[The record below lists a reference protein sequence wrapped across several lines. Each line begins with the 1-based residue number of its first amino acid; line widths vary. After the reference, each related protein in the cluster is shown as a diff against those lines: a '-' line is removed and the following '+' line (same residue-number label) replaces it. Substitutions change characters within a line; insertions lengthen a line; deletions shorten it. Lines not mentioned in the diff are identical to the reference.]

1 VGLGTADILPT
12 NSQRRFGT
20 GKEIT
25 RDSKLGLEKNF
36 MFVRRDLTDTVTTP
50 SGNMHFVKKGSGYPV
65 ILLHPAGTSVWA
77 WENVLETLSQS
88 FACYAFDMMGHGDS
102 DKPSRHFG
110 IPDYAQALDQACQ
123 ILNIHRAHVVGNS
136 VGAVLAIE
144 TAASFPERVDKLVLV
159 GCPVWDVYTA
169 KERFRKGAQIDA
181 QGMPTHQTLKTLID
195 ATTFANPRQE
205 WLDASN
211 QLRTKAGLWYGKLW
225 ESLAHYNIMAR
236 LPRIQ
241 ASSTMV
247 LYGDFDR
254 RFQEGKDLLHNNI
267 VNSKRVILPGLGHIP
282 QVEDPEAFLESLLP
296 FLTT

>member
-1 VGLGTADILPT
+1 MLF
-12 NSQRRFGT
+12 R
-20 GKEIT
+20 
-25 RDSKLGLEKNF
+25 
-36 MFVRRDLTDTVTTP
+36 
-50 SGNMHFVKKGSGYPV
+50 
-65 ILLHPAGTSVWA
+65 
-77 WENVLETLSQS
+77 
-88 FACYAFDMMGHGDS
+88 S
-102 DKPSRHFG
+102 D
-110 IPDYAQALDQACQ
+110 
-123 ILNIHRAHVVGNS
+123 
-136 VGAVLAIE
+136 
-144 TAASFPERVDKLVLV
+144 
-159 GCPVWDVYTA
+159 
-169 KERFRKGAQIDA
+169 
-181 QGMPTHQTLKTLID
+181 
-195 ATTFANPRQE
+195 PRQE